1 MLSINSV
8 VCLIKFTS
16 RFAFGVALLCLR
28 RRRRRSVWVHDILQA
43 RQQLGEYHR
52 LVQELRLDDGRFQR
66 YFRLDRDQFD
76 NLLSKVGPRIV
87 RQDTSYLRTIE
98 LAEHLAICLQF
109 LATGDSFRTIA
120 FSYRVGVSTVAGI
133 VGEVARAIWD
143 ALVRCTE
150 DWRSIATDFLHRW
163 NFPNCLGSIDGKHVV
178 IKAPDNSGSLFFNYK
193 GTYSVVFL
201 AVVDAQCC
209 FRVVDVGSYGRTSD
223 GGALANSTFGQVL
236 RGGTHVLPQD
246 ALLPSAE
253 HLGPQPHGFVAD
265 EAFPLRRDLM
275 RPFPGHNLSSR
286 QRIFNYRL
294 SRARLIVENTFG
306 ILTAQWRMC
315 GVIEISPANVDVCVK
330 ATCVLHNFLRRSTN
344 STRTSIPS
352 AGHGEA
358 AGLQETRVGSNNPT
372 WEAIRV
378 WEKLMTYFSTEGA
391 VPWQPVA

>member
-1 MLSINSV
+1 M
-8 VCLIKFTS
+8 
-16 RFAFGVALLCLR
+16 
-28 RRRRRSVWVHDILQA
+28 
-43 RQQLGEYHR
+43 
-52 LVQELRLDDGRFQR
+52 
-66 YFRLDRDQFD
+66 
-76 NLLSKVGPRIV
+76 
-87 RQDTSYLRTIE
+87 
-98 LAEHLAICLQF
+98 
-109 LATGDSFRTIA
+109 ATGDSYRTIA

-143 ALVRCTE
+143 ALVQEVMPVPTTE

-193 GTYSVVFL
+193 GTYSVVLL
-201 AVVDAQCC
+201 AVVDAQYC

-223 GGALANSTFGQVL
+223 GGALANSTFGQAL
-236 RGGTHVLPQD
+236 RDGTLGLPQD

-253 HLGPQPHGFVAD
+253 HLGPQPHVFVAD

-306 ILTAQWRMC
+306 ILTAQWRMYR
-315 GVIEISPANVDVCVK
+315 GVIEISPANVDACVK

-344 STRTSIPS
+344 STSTSIPS
-352 AGHGEA
+352 AGDGEA
-358 AGLQETRVGSNNPT
+358 AGLQEVTRVGSNNPT
-372 WEAIRV
+372 REAIRV
-378 WEKLMTYFSTEGA
+378 REKLMTYFSTEGA